1 MSEADGTIEQVWALY
16 KLQQDDFPHYALNR
30 WMITPPQNNLV
41 VIRLGGYHLVGVIRR
56 PGEQL
61 VNLMFRVFR
70 STCYY
75 SASVNE
81 NPAEAAHG
89 KFT

>member
-41 VIRLGGYHLVGVIRR
+41 GYSLRGLSLS
-56 PGEQL
+56 G
-61 VNLMFRVFR
+61 
-70 STCYY
+70 CD
-75 SASVNE
+75 
-81 NPAEAAHG
+81 
-89 KFT
+89 